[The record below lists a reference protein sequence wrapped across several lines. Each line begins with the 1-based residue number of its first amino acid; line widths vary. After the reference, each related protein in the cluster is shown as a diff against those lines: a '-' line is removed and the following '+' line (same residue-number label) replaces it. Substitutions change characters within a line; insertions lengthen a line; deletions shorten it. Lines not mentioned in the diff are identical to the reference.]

1 MYMIFVL
8 FITAVQESYNL
19 VSQSDSNVLMKI
31 FCFIILFFQSIY
43 YASPYFQ
50 AQIPL
55 TYDKYKETTMYADR
69 ANLFGTRGAHEFYT
83 NNEEFFFFRNKLTFT
98 DKLKAL
104 FIPYTYID
112 RKGGETGDANNG

>member
-8 FITAVQESYNL
+8 FITAIQESYRL
-19 VSQSDSNVLMKI
+19 VRSSHHNIFMQI
-31 FCFIILFFQSIY
+31 FCFIILFFKSIY

-55 TYDKYKETTMYADR
+55 AYDKYKETTMYSDR
-69 ANLFGTRGAHEFYT
+69 AKLFGAQGAHEFYT
-83 NNEEFFFFRNKLTFT
+83 SNEEFFFFKNKLTFT